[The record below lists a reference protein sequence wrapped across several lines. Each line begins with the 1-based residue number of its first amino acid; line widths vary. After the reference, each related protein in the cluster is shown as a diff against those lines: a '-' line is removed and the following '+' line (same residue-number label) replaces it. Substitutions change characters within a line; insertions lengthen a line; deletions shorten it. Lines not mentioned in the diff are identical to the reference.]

1 MVRIKICGITNLDD
15 AMAAAELGTDA
26 LGFNFYPES
35 PRYIT
40 PEKAAEIIY
49 QLPPLIMT
57 VGIFV
62 NESEERVRD
71 IESQTGIQVLQFHG
85 DESPEYCE
93 RFERRVIKAFR
104 VKDRESLH
112 SILHYKVSAILLDS
126 HTDGLRGG
134 TGVPF
139 DWGLARDAAVSRRVI
154 LAGGLTADNVGE
166 AIKRVRPYG
175 VDVAGGVEKEKGI
188 KDFGTM
194 KKFIAEVRKVKK
206 V

>member
-15 AMAAAELGTDA
+15 AMAAAELGADA
-26 LGFNFYPES
+26 IGFNFFPES

-49 QLPPLIMT
+49 QLPPLIMA

-71 IESQTGIQVLQFHG
+71 IDSRTGIQVLQFHG

-126 HTDGLRGG
+126 HTDSLRGG

-139 DWGLARDAAVSRRVI
+139 DWGLAKDAALSRRVV

-206 V
+206 G